1 MVTIANLPGIA
12 ITIAVAAVG
21 LTLVIRARFVSP
33 FQMLKKPWSCNLCMS
48 SWCSA
53 FTLALLSAAYCLS
66 RRPFTAR
73 AVVEGVVVLGIASAA
88 AIPLATLAL
97 RIFEVEGKDER
108 TTSNETDN
116 DRTDRERRRV

>member
-12 ITIAVAAVG
+12 ITIAAAAVG

-33 FQMLKKPWSCNLCMS
+33 FQMLKQPWNCNFCMS

-53 FTLALLSAAYCLS
+53 FTLVLLSAAHCLS
-66 RRPFTAR
+66 RQPFTAR

-88 AIPLATLAL
+88 AIPLSTLTL
-97 RIFEVEGKDER
+97 RIFDAEKKKDGG
-108 TTSNETDN
+108 
-116 DRTDRERRRV
+116 